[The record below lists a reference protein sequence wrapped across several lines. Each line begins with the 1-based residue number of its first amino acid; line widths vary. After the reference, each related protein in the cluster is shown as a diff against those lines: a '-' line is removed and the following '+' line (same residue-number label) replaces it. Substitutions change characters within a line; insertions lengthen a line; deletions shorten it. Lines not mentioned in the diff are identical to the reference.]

1 MDLQLDVPINDNNQ
15 PKFCS
20 TIYNFPMLF
29 DKELKLE
36 RIELKEHLG
45 INQNIINQNQEL
57 YFLS

>member
-1 MDLQLDVPINDNNQ
+1 
-15 PKFCS
+15 
-20 TIYNFPMLF
+20 MLF